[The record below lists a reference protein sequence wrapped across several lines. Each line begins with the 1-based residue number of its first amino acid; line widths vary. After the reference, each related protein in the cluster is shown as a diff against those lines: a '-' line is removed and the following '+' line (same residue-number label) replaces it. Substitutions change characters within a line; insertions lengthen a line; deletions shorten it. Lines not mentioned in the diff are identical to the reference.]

1 MADVAGKELLLSM
14 IGAALVMILSIL
26 WEEEVL
32 EAPLLLIA
40 EVSTKVGVAAALDDG
55 DAGKLGASSSVGV
68 VLAIFVVGRPSLCP

>member
-32 EAPLLLIA
+32 EASLLLIA

-55 DAGKLGASSSVGV
+55 DAGKLGASSVGV